1 MVIKLGLLVLI
12 LFFSFLFF
20 FPKEVLLLHFLLLLT
35 MISLQIYLIYLSLL
49 CAFYF
54 VRGSSPIWF
63 DLIKFK
69 LAYVIVIVIVIND
82 DDDEN
87 RVGTVYTGGIH
98 TWEAVCFCSGFIWF
112 YFMLLLLAVGLL
124 CFAGVLRNDDTASD
138 LLRWRLSLCH
148 DDDQS
153 WFRVYLGRDVGPMEN
168 DFSVF

>member
-12 LFFSFLFF
+12 LFFSS
-20 FPKEVLLLHFLLLLT
+20 FPPIEVLLLNFLLLLT
-35 MISLQIYLIYLSLL
+35 MISLQIYLIYLSLP

-63 DLIKFK
+63 DLIKIK
-69 LAYVIVIVIVIND
+69 LAYVYVIVSND

-98 TWEAVCFCSGFIWF
+98 TWEAVCFCSVFIWF

-124 CFAGVLRNDDTASD
+124 CFAGVLRNDDIASD
-138 LLRWRLSLCH
+138 LMRWRLSLCH
-148 DDDQS
+148 DDQS
-153 WFRVYLGRDVGPMEN
+153 WFRVHLGRDVGPMEN